1 MSAMEIAYTE
11 FVTEYRF
18 ALGFWSETKAL
29 YPMNSRE
36 VFQAT
41 FDLEQLENKLI
52 QYRLFRPI
60 PVAA

>member
-18 ALGFWSETKAL
+18 ALGLWSETKAL

-60 PVAA
+60 PMAA